1 MKIFHNTLKNKKKK
15 GFTLL
20 EVMVAMAIMAITL
33 VALLDSESA
42 SISRACEAKFT
53 TSASFLAQKKMAEI
67 ETLTAEDL
75 SSDSGDFGDD
85 YPGYSWE
92 LTIENPSFDSPPD
105 VLDHLKQMDLTIN
118 WGEDEQYSYNLIQYR
133 FIPGQ

>member
-1 MKIFHNTLKNKKKK
+1 MINRNKT

-42 SISRACEAKFT
+42 SISRASEAKFT
-53 TSASFLAQKKMAEI
+53 ISASFLAQKKMAEI
-67 ETLTAEDL
+67 EVLKPEEL
-75 SSDSGDFGDD
+75 ISDSGDFGDE

-92 LTIENPSFDSPPD
+92 LSVENPSFDSPPN
-105 VLDHLKQMDLTIN
+105 VLDHLKQVDLTIN
-118 WGEDEQYSYNLIQYR
+118 WGEDEVYSYKLKQYR
-133 FIPGQ
+133 FTPVQ